1 MSEASLKTT
10 GSLDEAVVYDL
21 AINGDG
27 IDAQLSI
34 LNMVLSHRKVDT
46 ALIHLYYRKD
56 KNTVSH
62 KNYYKIG
69 TLSDLL
75 QAPFDQNLDDV
86 PNFLYRFEQIYKRIS
101 ITIDNCTKHPKRCFG
116 ATAPIRARSFD
127 PSEPKTVNPTAAL
140 LLTKERQKHESV
152 FFKGVRQERY
162 EELLNDRTAYFLK
175 KVLEKA
181 KAQGTNVV
189 FMDIPAAGELQLD
202 HSLVKAIESE
212 LKGKFISPT
221 MKELK
226 SLNFDAFG
234 DTRHVNWKGEY
245 FYRNKILT
253 ELYDSNVE

>member
-1 MSEASLKTT
+1 M
-10 GSLDEAVVYDL
+10 
-21 AINGDG
+21 
-27 IDAQLSI
+27 
-34 LNMVLSHRKVDT
+34 
-46 ALIHLYYRKD
+46 
-56 KNTVSH
+56 
-62 KNYYKIG
+62 
-69 TLSDLL
+69 
-75 QAPFDQNLDDV
+75 
-86 PNFLYRFEQIYKRIS
+86 
-101 ITIDNCTKHPKRCFG
+101 
-116 ATAPIRARSFD
+116 
-127 PSEPKTVNPTAAL
+127 
-140 LLTKERQKHESV
+140 

-234 DTRHVNWKGEY
+234 DTRHVNWKGSIS
-245 FYRNKILT
+245 RNKILT